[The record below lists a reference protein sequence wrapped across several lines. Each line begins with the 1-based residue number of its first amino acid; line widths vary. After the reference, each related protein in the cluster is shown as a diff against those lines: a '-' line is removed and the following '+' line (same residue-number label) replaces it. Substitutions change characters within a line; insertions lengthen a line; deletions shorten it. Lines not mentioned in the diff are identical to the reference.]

1 MTIASMEF
9 GRNRLGKGDRIAI
22 VGAGPAGV
30 HLAHLLKRRGYRSVT
45 LFEREP
51 GVGGRAMSVRHDGF
65 VHEMGACYIPEHYH
79 EFRRLVREY
88 DVGAFDTPK
97 GHDRSIY
104 TSEFD
109 GTMREYP
116 IAAYGERLMEG
127 LVRSGELGRASKVSR
142 LVQLLAAIR
151 RYFRLRT
158 RLLGDS
164 GYPLGV
170 TPSTAA
176 AAELARPFLDVA
188 REHRLQV
195 MLPYFRLAQSAQ
207 GYGILETIPTLYVL
221 LWNVPDLVTAFIKNR
236 LGIARRPVFRML
248 DVGIQSVFARVA
260 TADGVDV
267 RANTAVASVHREDD
281 RVRINTVSAG
291 RTEVH
296 DVDQV
301 IFTIDLPDT
310 VRLIGKPTAM
320 ERDTASAITGSTF
333 VTTLFEA
340 DRWPVAAGIAY
351 VIDPFRPGS
360 TFGVSGLRDVRYRFP
375 EASAARCAAVAY
387 QYADRLPD
395 PAGETAFAARF
406 DSEMATLGFTG
417 VHAIQRKEW
426 PYFLRFTGESIARG
440 VPWRLFES
448 QGTQRTWYA
457 GSSACFESLNDVM
470 RYNLLLLERY
480 AE

>member
-1 MTIASMEF
+1 MTPAPMEL
-9 GRNRLGKGDRIAI
+9 RRYRLAKGDRIAI

-30 HLAHLLKRRGYRSVT
+30 HLAHLLKRRGYASLT
-45 LFEREP
+45 LLERDHR
-51 GVGGRAMSVRHDGF
+51 VGGRAMSVRHDGF
-65 VHEMGACYIPEHYH
+65 VHEMGACYIPDHYH

-88 DVGAFDTPK
+88 GVGAFDTPK

-116 IAAYGERLMEG
+116 IAAYGESLMDG
-127 LVRSGELGRASKVSR
+127 LVRSGELGRASKVGR
-142 LVQLLAAIR
+142 LVQLFGAIR
-151 RYFRLRT
+151 RYFQLRR
-158 RLLGDS
+158 RLLGDG
-164 GYPLGV
+164 GYPFGV
-170 TPSTAA
+170 APTAA
-176 AAELARPFLDVA
+176 AASELARPFLEVA

-221 LWNVPDLVTAFIKNR
+221 LWNVPDLVTAFVKNR
-236 LGIARRPVFRML
+236 LGIARRPVFQML
-248 DVGIQSVFARVA
+248 DAGIQTVFARVA
-260 TADGVDV
+260 AADGLDV
-267 RANTAVASVHREDD
+267 RTNTAVASVQRADD
-281 RVRINTVSAG
+281 RVRITTSSG
-291 RTEVH
+291 EVN
-296 DVDQV
+296 DFDQV

-310 VRLIGKPTAM
+310 IRLLEKPTET

-375 EASAARCAAVAY
+375 EANAARCAAVAY

-395 PAGETAFAARF
+395 PAGETGFAARF
-406 DSEMATLGFTG
+406 DSEMTTLGFTG
-417 VHAIQRKEW
+417 VRTIQRKEW
-426 PYFLRFTGESIARG
+426 PYFLRFTGEAITRG
-440 VPWRLFES
+440 VPWRLFEN
-448 QGTQRTWYA
+448 QGMQRTWYA

-470 RYNLLLLERY
+470 RYNQLLLERY

>member
-1 MTIASMEF
+1 MTPGPMEI
-9 GRNRLGKGDRIAI
+9 GRRRLSKGDRIAI

-30 HLAHLLKRRGYRSVT
+30 HLAHLLKRRGYPSVT
-45 LFEREP
+45 LFEREHR
-51 GVGGRAMSVRHDGF
+51 VGGRALSVRHDGF
-65 VHEMGACYIPEHYH
+65 VHEMGACYIPDHYH

-88 DVGAFDTPK
+88 DVGAFDTPR

-109 GTMREYP
+109 GAIREYP

-127 LVRSGELGRASKVSR
+127 LVRTGELGRTSKVGR

-151 RYFRLRT
+151 RYFRLRK
-158 RLLGDS
+158 RLLRDG

-170 TPSTAA
+170 APSASAA
-176 AAELARPFLDVA
+176 SELARPFLEVA

-207 GYGILETIPTLYVL
+207 GYGVLETIPTLYVL
-221 LWNVPDLVTAFIKNR
+221 LWNVPDLVTAFVKNR
-236 LGIARRPVFRML
+236 LGIARRPVFQML

-260 TADGVDV
+260 ATDGLDV
-267 RANTAVASVHREDD
+267 RTNTAVASVHREDD
-281 RVRINTVSAG
+281 RVRITTSSG
-291 RTEVH
+291 SQT
-296 DVDQV
+296 DYDQV
-301 IFTIDLPDT
+301 VFTIDLPQT
-310 VRLIGKPTAM
+310 LGLIGTPTAT
-320 ERDTASAITGSTF
+320 ECETASAITGSTF

-360 TFGVSGLRDVRYRFP
+360 TFALSGLRDVRYRFP
-375 EASAARCAAVAY
+375 EANPARCAAVAY
-387 QYADRLPD
+387 QYADRLPH
-395 PAGETAFAARF
+395 PAGETAFAAHF
-406 DSEMATLGFTG
+406 DSEMTTLGFTG
-417 VHAIQRKEW
+417 VRVIQRKEW
-426 PYFLRFTGESIARG
+426 PYFLRFTGEAIARSL
-440 VPWRLFES
+440 PWRLFEN
-448 QGTQRTWYA
+448 QGSQRTWYA